1 MPTKKLEQMCMQI
14 CDAYNMDINV
24 HIQPNHRYDLNAPD
38 AGIHNVLKGGIRNRR
53 RAKTVEHL
61 KRDIRVAAAD
71 MLHHRTVQNAF
82 KKAYS
87 RDKNGD
93 VDETLI
99 PSEIMAWY
107 DRQ

>member
-1 MPTKKLEQMCMQI
+1 MLDKI
-14 CDAYNMDINV
+14 CDDYNADIKV

-53 RAKTVEHL
+53 PAKTVQHL
-61 KRDIRVAAAD
+61 KRDIRLASAD
-71 MLHHRTVQNAF
+71 VLHHRTIQNAF

-93 VDETLI
+93 VDESMI
-99 PSEIMAWY
+99 PTKIMAWY
-107 DRQ
+107 ERQ